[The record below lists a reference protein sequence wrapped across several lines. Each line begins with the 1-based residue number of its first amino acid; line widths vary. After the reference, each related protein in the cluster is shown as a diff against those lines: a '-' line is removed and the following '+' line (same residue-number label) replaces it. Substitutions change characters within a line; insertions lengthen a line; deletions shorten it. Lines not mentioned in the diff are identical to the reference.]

1 MSLRVLH
8 LSDIHFSTK
17 FDDEKIVHDDVK
29 SQLLIDLREDII
41 PRLGQIDLVLIAGD
55 IAFSGKRTEY
65 EEAARWLEQV
75 TSLCGCKR
83 TNVLMVPGNHDVD
96 RDRILAATKLI
107 HRRLRTCSTPEAHH
121 ELFEVAAQND
131 GSLTDKLT
139 DYQAFAS
146 AYGCQFECSS
156 RPQWGRAFSLGND
169 LSLKFVGLN
178 TVQVCDREDEKG
190 GLLLGKH
197 QYVLERTPRVEV
209 IVVMHHPPEWI
220 KDRHEAFQYLDSRAR
235 VHVFGHEHMQE
246 IHCVADANQDMRLVI
261 ASGALTPEH
270 ARDPYIYRY
279 NVIEFALGENSAAPS
294 LEITVFP
301 RVWNFQDTC
310 FGADHSRLRGRES
323 AKFALP
329 CPQFRLPA
337 SGAQSLTS
345 AVPSENEEKFVRV
358 GYFFWRFLNWQQQLK
373 VLVETDILPTTP
385 SVPRLQTVAH
395 MALERA
401 RADGKLSQLWE
412 KIMVFVPVAN
422 REPNPFTN
430 P

>member
-1 MSLRVLH
+1 M
-8 LSDIHFSTK
+8 
-17 FDDEKIVHDDVK
+17 
-29 SQLLIDLREDII
+29 
-41 PRLGQIDLVLIAGD
+41 
-55 IAFSGKRTEY
+55 
-65 EEAARWLEQV
+65 
-75 TSLCGCKR
+75 
-83 TNVLMVPGNHDVD
+83 
-96 RDRILAATKLI
+96 
-107 HRRLRTCSTPEAHH
+107 
-121 ELFEVAAQND
+121 
-131 GSLTDKLT
+131 
-139 DYQAFAS
+139 
-146 AYGCQFECSS
+146 
-156 RPQWGRAFSLGND
+156 
-169 LSLKFVGLN
+169 GLN

-279 NVIEFALGENSAAPS
+279 NVIEFALGENSHDRLLRS
-294 LEITVFP
+294 QYFLECGIFNYVL
-301 RVWNFQDTC
+301 RRH
-310 FGADHSRLRGRES
+310 HSRLRGRES